1 MEVIAKK
8 ETDPTE
14 AEVAIEE
21 AAAEEGTEEVPTK
34 GRTNQISRSIH
45 NKRNV
50 NSHSSNTMSTNL
62 KVTKRLNQ
70 PLLDS
75 SSSQ

>member
-50 NSHSSNTMSTNL
+50 NSHSSNYVN
-62 KVTKRLNQ
+62 KPQGNQ
-70 PLLDS
+70 TP
-75 SSSQ
+75 QPAAPGQQQ